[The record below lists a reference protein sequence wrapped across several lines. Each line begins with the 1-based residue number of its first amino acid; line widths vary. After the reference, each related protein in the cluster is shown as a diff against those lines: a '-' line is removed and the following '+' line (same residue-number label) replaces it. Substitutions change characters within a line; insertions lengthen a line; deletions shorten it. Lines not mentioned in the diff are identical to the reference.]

1 MEVKRA
7 LKSAIVVVAAG
18 VLAAACGGGGADT
31 EHPAGQRPSCTPSGT
46 SLSLT
51 AKNVQFDTACLAAP
65 ADTAFTIEFDNQD
78 AGTMHNVSI
87 HGSDGAELFEGEVVT
102 GPTKTTYDVSALP
115 AGTYAFQCD
124 VHPTQMK
131 GTFVVGG
138 P

>member
-1 MEVKRA
+1 MLKR
-7 LKSAIVVVAAG
+7 VVIIAAVAVVG
-18 VLAAACGGGGADT
+18 TACGGGGESATDT
-31 EHPAGQRPSCTPSGT
+31 EHPSAGKPSCSASGT

-51 AKNVQFDTACLAAP
+51 AKNVAFDASCLAAP

-78 AGTMHNVSI
+78 AGTMHNISI
-87 HGSDGAELFEGEVVT
+87 ESSSGEELFEGEVVT
-102 GPTKTTYDVSALP
+102 GPTTTTYEVDALA
-115 AGTYAFQCD
+115 AGTYEFHCD